1 MAQPSGPTAALAGVP
16 TGLQS
21 QGVWVGRRQLFVR
34 FAAEAETAT
43 MYTAAAIAQELKK
56 TSARSVF
63 HSISIGGRDPLSNL
77 EFLVT
82 ALAHGPMPIPVM
94 LDVDGQR
101 PDGVKALTSYL
112 ALIQVTLEGA
122 TMEPL
127 IERAMESIKV
137 AASAG
142 VEHAIVLAPNEQ
154 TSDGQML
161 RAVEQVHETS
171 EKAAIVIHPP
181 LGTPIDRDRRW
192 VTLLERSAPMHKDV
206 RLSLRLPPPTGT
218 R

>member
-16 TGLQS
+16 TGLQG
-21 QGVWVGRRQLFVR
+21 QGVWAGRRQLFVR

-56 TSARSVF
+56 TAARSVF

-77 EFLVT
+77 EFLET
-82 ALAHGPMPIPVM
+82 ALRHGPMPIPVM

-101 PDGVKALTSYL
+101 PDGVKVLASFL

-127 IERAMESIKV
+127 IERAM
-137 AASAG
+137 
-142 VEHAIVLAPNEQ
+142 
-154 TSDGQML
+154 
-161 RAVEQVHETS
+161 
-171 EKAAIVIHPP
+171 
-181 LGTPIDRDRRW
+181 
-192 VTLLERSAPMHKDV
+192 
-206 RLSLRLPPPTGT
+206 
-218 R
+218 